1 VKIFIEITTSV
12 PRARKEY
19 WENLCP
25 CTGRPYSAS
34 LSKPDDWGVS
44 RGDALLK
51 QHKESTTDEEMKLVL
66 SRNGN

>member
-1 VKIFIEITTSV
+1 M
-12 PRARKEY
+12 
-19 WENLCP
+19 
-25 CTGRPYSAS
+25 
-34 LSKPDDWGVS
+34 S